1 MVTREAPSIT
11 TEECDPK
18 SGNVQ
23 YMTVNKKKRGWHN
36 MYKKRGWHYMYTVL
50 GESGAHGHRYSAT
63 SVSIVI

>member
-18 SGNVQ
+18 SGNVYDSKQ
-23 YMTVNKKKRGWHN
+23 E
-36 MYKKRGWHYMYTVL
+36 KRGWHYMYKKKGWHYMYPVL